1 MSEKVILTGSSLV
14 LSVFIRVKRLI
25 VERKNIRI
33 MSRFKVITVL
43 DFIKGK
49 VYQYDIDNWSIDEQ
63 RIEDF
68 LYEIGHDVSNC
79 QWMVHEDS
87 TIYVEEYE

>member
-14 LSVFIRVKRLI
+14 SSVFTKVKRLTL
-25 VERKNIRI
+25 ERKSIRI
-33 MSRFKVITVL
+33 MNKMKTITVL

-49 VYQYDIDNWSIDEQ
+49 VYQYDIDKWSIDEQ

-68 LYEIGHDVSNC
+68 LYEIDHNVSNC
-79 QWMVHEDS
+79 QWMVHEDA
-87 TIYVEEYE
+87 TIYVK

>member
-1 MSEKVILTGSSLV
+1 MNKELTT
-14 LSVFIRVKRLI
+14 
-25 VERKNIRI
+25 
-33 MSRFKVITVL
+33 ITVL

-49 VYQYDIDNWSIDEQ
+49 VYQYDIDKWGIDER

-68 LYEIGHDVSNC
+68 LHEIGHNVSSC

-87 TIYVEEYE
+87 TIYLK